1 MTSAPETFVARKPA
15 IRFTANFEKNLEEI
29 ERFLIEAE
37 APQTYDALLDEL
49 LEAVTPNLERFPGM
63 GRPFMLCLPRSVE
76 TTNALAAQTYD
87 ALLDE
92 LLEAVT
98 PNLERFPGMGRPFM
112 LCLPRSVET
121 TNALAALC
129 AKLLALTTDPE
140 ALREY
145 VLKDYLLLYAQIGG
159 AIHLLAIRHQQ
170 QLSFDF
176 AGHWR

>member
-1 MTSAPETFVARKPA
+1 MARKPA

-37 APQTYDALLDEL
+37 AP
-49 LEAVTPNLERFPGM
+49 
-63 GRPFMLCLPRSVE
+63 
-76 TTNALAAQTYD
+76 QTYD